1 MHAMQIIKRLSPFL
15 LALFV
20 FVPAASAQKPELVVQ
35 TGHASGVTS
44 VAYSPDGNFLASGGK
59 DAVVKLWHVATG
71 SELRSFNGHEAEVN
85 AVAFGTDGKTL
96 ASGSGDQTIKLWNA
110 GNGQILRTLK
120 GHAEGVLAIA
130 FSPDGQ
136 LLASG
141 AQDGKVKLWNVA
153 DGSEA
158 KALEGHS
165 SFVMSVAFSPDG
177 QTLATGSGDRTV
189 KLWDAETGA
198 LNRTFENKRTPVRA
212 VAFSPDGKLLAVGG
226 QDNLLRLWNVADGTE
241 QRTLIGNPGLTNS
254 LAFSPAGKIL
264 LSAKSDNQIE
274 AWNLET
280 GQRLNIAGHADT
292 VNAVAFHPSG
302 KSFASASDD
311 KTAKLWDAANGQ
323 ELATLK
329 GRTRPVTALAFSPD
343 GQTLAAASADSTV
356 KLWRMGPVSDMRSL
370 EGHVDVVSS
379 VAFSPDG
386 KTLASG
392 SADYTVRLWDAATGK
407 QRNVLREGSFAVRS
421 VAFDRTGQ
429 LLAAGGDGGIQ
440 LWDAPT
446 GTLRRTIE
454 PGAYPIYEVAFS
466 PDGKLLAA
474 AQHDGVITL
483 WDQAT
488 GTKLRQLSGHEAAV
502 TSVRFSSDGK
512 TLASGSTDATAKVWT
527 IATGALRHTLK
538 GHASGVNAVAFSRDG
553 LSLFTGSTDTTVRRW
568 NVATGTQTGVFDGHK
583 NGVNAVAAAPD
594 GMIASGSFDARVKL
608 GPATFNRAADLLA
621 IDLDDWVVVAPN
633 GRFDG
638 SPEGLKLIHYVQND
652 QPIPLDSL
660 FERLFTPR
668 LLNEVAGTGRP
679 ATTARLGG
687 SLSNKRF
694 GIKQQP
700 PSPAAEPGLNPSQ
713 PLAPPPLVSIRTPA
727 TSEATRPANA
737 GGTRGIGIDG
747 LSDAR
752 APVVVEVTDQG
763 GGAEAVRLYH
773 NGKLVEEERLDAA
786 RDAKPGAAVSKTFYV
801 ALVPGANELAAT
813 ALNRER
819 TESAPA
825 KTRIDVQGAQP
836 SVNLYILAVG
846 LNQYQN
852 AKYNL
857 NYGRV
862 DAESFANEVEQRGK
876 TIFKRI
882 DKQLIFDAQ
891 ATRQEIEAA
900 FERISKQAQ
909 PQDAF
914 VFFYAGH
921 GVMTEGDGTSAP
933 DFFLVP
939 YDVTKLYGDDELLAT
954 KAISAKRL
962 KELCTK
968 IQAQKQLVVF
978 DACQSGGAVE
988 AFSLRGASEE
998 KAILQLARSAGVVVL
1013 AASGT
1018 EQLAAEFA
1026 KLGHGVFTYALLQG
1040 LAGQADGGSQPDGK
1054 ITVKE
1059 LEAYLNDI
1067 VPELSK
1073 RYRGKAQYPNSYA
1086 RGQDFPLGVK

>member
-1 MHAMQIIKRLSPFL
+1 
-15 LALFV
+15 
-20 FVPAASAQKPELVVQ
+20 
-35 TGHASGVTS
+35 
-44 VAYSPDGNFLASGGK
+44 
-59 DAVVKLWHVATG
+59 
-71 SELRSFNGHEAEVN
+71 
-85 AVAFGTDGKTL
+85 
-96 ASGSGDQTIKLWNA
+96 
-110 GNGQILRTLK
+110 
-120 GHAEGVLAIA
+120 
-130 FSPDGQ
+130 
-136 LLASG
+136 
-141 AQDGKVKLWNVA
+141 
-153 DGSEA
+153 
-158 KALEGHS
+158 
-165 SFVMSVAFSPDG
+165 
-177 QTLATGSGDRTV
+177 
-189 KLWDAETGA
+189 
-198 LNRTFENKRTPVRA
+198 
-212 VAFSPDGKLLAVGG
+212 
-226 QDNLLRLWNVADGTE
+226 
-241 QRTLIGNPGLTNS
+241 
-254 LAFSPAGKIL
+254 
-264 LSAKSDNQIE
+264 
-274 AWNLET
+274 
-280 GQRLNIAGHADT
+280 
-292 VNAVAFHPSG
+292 
-302 KSFASASDD
+302 
-311 KTAKLWDAANGQ
+311 
-323 ELATLK
+323 
-329 GRTRPVTALAFSPD
+329 
-343 GQTLAAASADSTV
+343 
-356 KLWRMGPVSDMRSL
+356 
-370 EGHVDVVSS
+370 
-379 VAFSPDG
+379 
-386 KTLASG
+386 
-392 SADYTVRLWDAATGK
+392 
-407 QRNVLREGSFAVRS
+407 
-421 VAFDRTGQ
+421 
-429 LLAAGGDGGIQ
+429 
-440 LWDAPT
+440 
-446 GTLRRTIE
+446 
-454 PGAYPIYEVAFS
+454 
-466 PDGKLLAA
+466 

-488 GTKLRQLSGHEAAV
+488 GTKLRSFNGHEAAA
-502 TSVRFSSDGK
+502 TSVRFSPDGR
-512 TLASGSTDATAKVWT
+512 TLASGSADATARIWT
-527 IATGALRHTLK
+527 VATGALRHTLK

-568 NVATGTQTGVFDGHK
+568 NVTTGTQAGVFDGHK
-583 NGVNAVAAAPD
+583 NGVNAIAVAPN
-594 GMIASGSFDARVKL
+594 GVIASGSFDARVKL
-608 GPATFNRAADLLA
+608 GPATFTRAADLLA

-638 SPEGLKLIHYVQND
+638 SAEGLKLIHYVQND

-668 LLNEVAGTGRP
+668 LLSQVAEVSSP
-679 ATTARLGG
+679 APA
-687 SLSNKRF
+687 RF
-694 GIKQQP
+694 GSFSNSSGLKTKKTP
-700 PSPAAEPGLNPSQ
+700 PGSAGFSQYAGRDAGLNPSQ

-727 TSEATRPANA
+727 TSEAALPTTA
-737 GGTRGIGIDG
+737 GGTRGIGIEG

-763 GGAEAVRLYH
+763 GGADAVRLYH
-773 NGKLVEEERLDAA
+773 NGKLVEEERLETA
-786 RDAKPGAAVSKTFYV
+786 RDAKPGATISKTFYV

-862 DAESFANEVEQRGK
+862 DAASFANEVEQRGK
-876 TIFKRI
+876 TIFKEI
-882 DKQLIFDAQ
+882 NKQLIFDVQ
-891 ATRQEIEAA
+891 ATRAEIEAA

-921 GVMTEGDGTSAP
+921 GVMSEGDGAASAP

-939 YDVTKLYGDDELLAT
+939 YDVTKLYGDDEMLTT